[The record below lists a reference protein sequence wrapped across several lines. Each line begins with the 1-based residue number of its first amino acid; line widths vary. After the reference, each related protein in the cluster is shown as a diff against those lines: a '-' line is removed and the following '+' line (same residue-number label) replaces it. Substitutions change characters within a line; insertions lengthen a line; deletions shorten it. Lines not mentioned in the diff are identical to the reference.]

1 MKHYMK
7 LDPSPF
13 EMIKSGKK
21 TIELR
26 LFDEKRQKI
35 NPCDIIEFTNT
46 QTGEVITAEVV
57 GLHRF
62 DSFKKLYGSLPLT
75 KCGYTNDDVD
85 NAHYTDMNAYY
96 SDEEQEKY
104 GVLGIELIL
113 KV

>member
-57 GLHRF
+57 GLHHF